1 LIYRL
6 VLLWYCQFMQQSG
19 HYFLGVDGGG
29 SRCRVRIR
37 DAGGKLAA
45 EAEGGPSNIYQDF
58 EGGVAMVI
66 ATAQKAA
73 NHAGIPL
80 NNLHA
85 GLGLA
90 GVSSSVDG
98 AKLLRESLPFASVI
112 AENDGV
118 VACLGAFQGGDGG
131 ILIMGTGSIG
141 IAMVEGQRH
150 MVGGWG
156 FTLGDLGSGGWIG
169 LQSAQRAALVI
180 DQMAP
185 TSPFIEKVMS
195 VAGDNRIDLTQWSVD
210 AVPRDFAALARDA
223 FAGAEAGDPHAKEIV
238 LAGAGHMSD
247 LGRTLLSR
255 GAKQLCLMGGL
266 APSYEPYLSQDI
278 RAVVVKPKA
287 DALDGAILLAQR
299 AQA

>member
-1 LIYRL
+1 
-6 VLLWYCQFMQQSG
+6 MQHSAP
-19 HYFLGVDGGG
+19 YFLGVDGGG

-37 DAGGKLAA
+37 DAGGQLLA

-66 ATAQKAA
+66 ATAKKAA
-73 NHAGIPL
+73 SEAGIAMES
-80 NNLHA
+80 LHA

-98 AKLLRESLPFASVI
+98 AKLLRESLPFASVV

-118 VACLGAFQGGDGG
+118 AACMGAFQGGDGG

-141 IAMVEGQRH
+141 IAIVGGQRH

-169 LQSAQRAALVI
+169 LQAAQRAALVI
-180 DQMAP
+180 DNMMLS
-185 TSPFIEKVMS
+185 SPFIEKVMA

-210 AVPRDFAALARDA
+210 AAPRDFASLAREA
-223 FAGAEAGDPHAKEIV
+223 FAGAEAGDPHAKEIIV
-238 LAGAGHMSD
+238 AGAGHISD
-247 LGRTLLSR
+247 LGKTLLSR

-266 APSYEPYLSQDI
+266 ALSYEPYLSEDI
-278 RAVVVKPKA
+278 RAVAVKPKA
-287 DALDGAILLAQR
+287 DALDGAILLARR
-299 AQA
+299 APA

>member
-1 LIYRL
+1 
-6 VLLWYCQFMQQSG
+6 MQQSG
-19 HYFLGVDGGG
+19 QYFLGVDGGG

-37 DAGGKLAA
+37 NGAGKLLA

-66 ATAQKAA
+66 ATAKTAA
-73 NHAGIPL
+73 AQAGIAL
-80 NNLHA
+80 ESLHA

-98 AKLLRESLPFASVI
+98 ARLLRESLPFASVI

-118 VACLGAFQGGDGG
+118 AACMGAFQGGDGG

-141 IAMVEGQRH
+141 IGMVGGQRH

-169 LQSAQRAALVI
+169 LQAAQRTALVI

-185 TSPFIEKVMS
+185 SSPFIEKVMA

-266 APSYEPYLSQDI
+266 ASSYEPYLTEDI
-278 RAVVVKPKA
+278 RRAAVKPKA